1 MEALAVKTNKAV
13 EDYKFLAHE
22 LTPLTLSQRQLCDL
36 ELLLNGGF
44 APLQTFLNRAD
55 YENVLDH
62 GRLANGQLWPMP
74 IMLDVEASVAASLVP
89 GQELALRDPE
99 GLLLAILRYE
109 EQWPVDKDRE
119 ALSVFGTL
127 DTKHPAVF
135 ALNYQTKDVYIS
147 GELIGVS
154 LPPHYDF
161 TNLRLTPAEVK
172 ARFKAAGCEKIVAFQ
187 TRNPMHRAHQ
197 ELTMRAMQETGANLL
212 LHPVVGMTKPGDI
225 DYYTRVRCYEQVI
238 QTYTPGAAM
247 LSLLP
252 LAMRMGGPREALW
265 HALIR
270 KNYGCTHFIVGR
282 DHAGPGNNSEGK
294 PFYDPYAAQQLALK
308 HEAELG
314 IKIVPFQEM
323 AYSHAQQKYFPVN
336 QFPADDTPASISGTA
351 LREMLYTGKP
361 IPDWFSFPS
370 VIACLRD
377 SYPMR
382 NEQGFTV
389 FLTGLPSSGKSTIA
403 NGLALKLR
411 ELTNRHITLLD
422 GDIIRTHLSKGLG
435 FSQEDREAN
444 ITRVGFV
451 AQEVTRHGGI
461 AICAL
466 VAPFERPRQLVREMV
481 QTVGG
486 YIEVH
491 VSTSLAVCETRDRK
505 GFYKKARE
513 GVIKQFTG
521 ISDPYEIP
529 NAPEVVI
536 DAENQTPFEAIAQLV
551 KAIQGLGYIE

>member
-1 MEALAVKTNKAV
+1 MEALAIQSKGTV
-13 EDYKFLAHE
+13 EDYKFMAHD
-22 LTPLTLSQRQLCDL
+22 LMPLTLSQRQLCDL

-74 IMLDVEASVAASLVP
+74 VMLDVDDSVAASLTP
-89 GQELALRDPE
+89 GQEIALRDPE

-135 ALNYQTKDVYIS
+135 ALNYQTKNVYIT
-147 GELIGVS
+147 GELMGVA

-161 TNLRLTPAEVK
+161 TALRLTPAEVK
-172 ARFKAAGCEKIVAFQ
+172 ARFKAAGWEKIVAFQ

-197 ELTMRAMQETGANLL
+197 ELTVRAMQETGAHLL

-238 QTYTPGAAM
+238 QTYQPGSAM

-323 AYSHAQQKYFPVN
+323 AYSHAQQKYFPMN
-336 QFPADDTPASISGTA
+336 QFPAGETPASISGTA
-351 LREMLYTGKP
+351 LRELLYTGKP
-361 IPDWFSFPS
+361 IPEWFSFPT

-382 NEQGFTV
+382 HQQGFTV

-411 ELTNRHITLLD
+411 ELTNRQVTLLD
-422 GDIIRTHLSKGLG
+422 GDIIRTHFSKGLG

-466 VAPFERPRQLVREMV
+466 VAPFERPRQLVREMI
-481 QTVGG
+481 QTTGG
-486 YIEVH
+486 YIEVY
-491 VSTSLAVCETRDRK
+491 VSTPLEVCETRDRK

-529 NAPEVVI
+529 TTPEVVI
-536 DAENQTPFEAIAQLV
+536 DAQNQTPLAAIEQLV